1 MLDTYKKTLKDEEKK
16 TDKQENSGPKER
28 HGGGE
33 FSSFSYCLIYSKIGV
48 EKFNEQMA
56 KGTKKKIT
64 STYASN

>member
-1 MLDTYKKTLKDEEKK
+1 MKK

-56 KGTKKKIT
+56 KGTKKKNNFNICF
-64 STYASN
+64 